1 MSSANV
7 GGRGFRG
14 QFVATLREIAARA
27 GVSIRT
33 VSRALSGAP
42 DVKAET
48 RAAIKR
54 IANDLR
60 YTPDPLARGLKLRRG
75 YVVTVIV
82 KRPEELA
89 FAKVCV
95 LERELRAAGYT
106 TQLVFN
112 TGGPGAE
119 ADHLQL
125 ALAYRPAAVVLFSSA
140 KGEGAAGHIKQ
151 LHESGRPYVLIDTS
165 PLPELDVIR
174 IDRAEG
180 VTRAVGRL
188 IEGGHTQIRYLGPHS
203 DDARTEGFL
212 RAFSE
217 RELPLPEEWG
227 LTGYPASFEGGAA
240 AAGDLASR
248 RPETTAVFA
257 YSDQFAYG
265 VLDGLAGAGVRVPED
280 VSVIGFDDRSPSQY
294 VSPPLSTVA
303 HPHEE
308 VGRLAAEVILGKISG
323 EIAPG
328 EGSRTAVPSFVER
341 RSTRNLTST
350 LRKETQ

>member
-1 MSSANV
+1 M
-7 GGRGFRG
+7 
-14 QFVATLREIAARA
+14 ATLREIAARA

-48 RAAIKR
+48 RAAITR
-54 IANDLR
+54 ISKELN

-75 YVVTVIV
+75 YVVSVIV
-82 KRPEELA
+82 KQPEELA

-95 LERELRAAGYT
+95 LERELRSAGYT
-106 TQLVFN
+106 TQLIFN
-112 TGGPGAE
+112 AGGAETE
-119 ADHLQL
+119 ADHLRE
-125 ALAYRPAAVVLFSSA
+125 ALAYRPAALVLFSSA
-140 KGEGAAGHIKQ
+140 TGEGAGHLLE
-151 LHESGRPYVLIDTS
+151 LHRSGHPYVLIDTS

-180 VTRAVGRL
+180 VARAVGRL
-188 IEGGHTQIRYLGPHS
+188 IDGGHTQIRYLGPHR
-203 DDARTEGFL
+203 DDARTAGFL

-217 RELPLPEEWG
+217 RGMPTPEDWG
-227 LTGYPASFEGGAA
+227 LTGHPASFEGGAA
-240 AAGDLASR
+240 AAGDLAAR

-265 VLDGLAGAGVRVPED
+265 VLDGFAGAGVRVPED

-294 VSPPLSTVA
+294 VTPPLSTVA

-323 EIAPG
+323 DIPAG
-328 EGSRTAVPSFVER
+328 EGSRTAIPSFVER
-341 RSTRNLTST
+341 QSTRDIDATG
-350 LRKETQ
+350 KEV

>member
-1 MSSANV
+1 M
-7 GGRGFRG
+7 
-14 QFVATLREIAARA
+14 ATLREIAARA

-48 RAAIKR
+48 RAAITR
-54 IANDLR
+54 ISRELR

-75 YVVTVIV
+75 YVVSVIV
-82 KRPEELA
+82 RRPEELA

-106 TQLVFN
+106 TQLIFN
-112 TGGPGAE
+112 AGGAE
-119 ADHLQL
+119 GEAGHLRE
-125 ALAYRPAAVVLFSSA
+125 ALAYRPAALVLFSSA
-140 KGEGAAGHIKQ
+140 GEGSAGHLLD
-151 LHESGRPYVLIDTS
+151 LHASGRPYVLIDAS
-165 PLPELDVIR
+165 PLPDLDTIK

-180 VTRAVGRL
+180 VARAVGRL
-188 IEGGHTQIRYLGPHS
+188 LDGGHSEVRYLGPHR

-212 RAFSE
+212 RAFSD
-217 RELPLPEEWG
+217 RRQPVPDGWG
-227 LTGYPASFEGGAA
+227 LTGYDASFEGGAA
-240 AAGDLASR
+240 AAGDLAAR

-257 YSDQFAYG
+257 YSDLFAYG
-265 VLDGLAGAGVRVPED
+265 VLGGLADGGLQVPGD

-294 VSPPLSTVA
+294 VTPPLSTVA

-323 EIAPG
+323 EISPG
-328 EGSRTAVPSFVER
+328 EGSRTAIPSFVER
-341 RSTRNLTST
+341 RSTRDLESS